1 MRAETCLD
9 AILQQRQGEFVCG
22 VAREPESEA
31 RMDAFPRSED
41 FLLPKIRQVSVDPAL
56 GEVTVLQYHPP
67 APLRRRPDGG
77 LGNRALALA
86 QRQRD
91 PGGRLLLLLHSGGE
105 PLDLRRRV
113 GARREEHD
121 ERARR
126 LRDRERFA
134 QVERRRRGEVGAQ
147 VGGDERAHGRQNGV
161 GPENARQNEPVEVAV
176 VSGSRIGQSAIKLMY
191 LHIGHEMN
199 LPEGIPFPRSRFH
212 IRIVSEAEGS
222 PLLRH
227 FSHMTRNPLKLGQS
241 SFRID
246 QLAPRFLAQETGLV
260 LEKGS
265 FIPRVV
271 ASSPGK
277 EECPSVL
284 LDETRTTSE
293 DAGAQNEGEDQRV
306 VGEQRAANVLQE
318 TEGKKRIG

>member
-1 MRAETCLD
+1 
-9 AILQQRQGEFVCG
+9 
-22 VAREPESEA
+22 
-31 RMDAFPRSED
+31 MDAFPRSED

-91 PGGRLLLLLHSGGE
+91 PGGRLLLLLQSGGE

-191 LHIGHEMN
+191 YV
-199 LPEGIPFPRSRFH
+199 PR
-212 IRIVSEAEGS
+212 
-222 PLLRH
+222 
-227 FSHMTRNPLKLGQS
+227 
-241 SFRID
+241 
-246 QLAPRFLAQETGLV
+246 
-260 LEKGS
+260 
-265 FIPRVV
+265 
-271 ASSPGK
+271 
-277 EECPSVL
+277 
-284 LDETRTTSE
+284 
-293 DAGAQNEGEDQRV
+293 
-306 VGEQRAANVLQE
+306 
-318 TEGKKRIG
+318 